1 LIKLHWDYLNE
12 KQLCELFS
20 CADAVIL
27 PYKVSS
33 GSGIMFDAMSYGLPF
48 ISTRLGFFVEFAEAG
63 LGVAV
68 GRNPKE
74 FSDAMVYLDKNYDR
88 YVAKIS
94 EFKLK
99 LNWKQVAKEH
109 AALYH
114 QVVAARKEVQ
124 TVTV

>member
-1 LIKLHWDYLNE
+1 
-12 KQLCELFS
+12 
-20 CADAVIL
+20 
-27 PYKVSS
+27 
-33 GSGIMFDAMSYGLPF
+33 MFDAMSYGLPF
-48 ISTRLGFFVEFAEAG
+48 IATRLGFFVEFAVAG

-74 FSDAMVYLDKNYDR
+74 FSDAMIYLDKNYDR

-109 AALYH
+109 AVLYH
-114 QVVAARKEVQ
+114 QVVAARKKYKQLQYSCLRYGISRKHRPPVI
-124 TVTV
+124 